1 MRNRLLLLAF
11 VAMLCLCSYAQSSRI
26 SLPNKMNGAPVN
38 DEFIIDINSMSQEK
52 RYKLDDM
59 ASRYRANSR
68 SVLSNLGKSMLIGG
82 AASLVNVVTTELFNL
97 TKVRKNQKMKWQ
109 AMRNKECLFVDSL
122 QSINGQRDFYRMP
135 SSYGPLDPS
144 DMNFDGITFRA
155 RRAGKDVLR
164 VVCHLDTTRL
174 SHLFLHSKFYLVLDT
189 LEFHPYQSFLPNLTA
204 NRVMGPDEK
213 ASEDEIEYWN
223 TIRQFDFAEQQN
235 PTINIRMNLSSSWI
249 NEAVQV
255 YQDIP
260 LGGFIINIPVS
271 EDMLKDSVYFYSRE
285 KVMAEGGNPINVSGD
300 CFVIPR
306 SYMPVSATNPSW
318 GTGEYKLKVV
328 MTETCRYNPS
338 GNRAKNWHEDY
349 KQLVR
354 MQNKGKSNNEYLT
367 TMTSAV
373 MDNSSTILKATYS
386 PLVTFGMTALG
397 LQSSNGAGG
406 MNAASMA
413 AAKAAAAQ
421 GAAGAGASG
430 QKQSAN
436 PAGPA
441 K

>member
-1 MRNRLLLLAF
+1 
-11 VAMLCLCSYAQSSRI
+11 
-26 SLPNKMNGAPVN
+26 
-38 DEFIIDINSMSQEK
+38 
-52 RYKLDDM
+52 
-59 ASRYRANSR
+59 
-68 SVLSNLGKSMLIGG
+68 
-82 AASLVNVVTTELFNL
+82 
-97 TKVRKNQKMKWQ
+97 
-109 AMRNKECLFVDSL
+109 
-122 QSINGQRDFYRMP
+122 
-135 SSYGPLDPS
+135 
-144 DMNFDGITFRA
+144 
-155 RRAGKDVLR
+155 
-164 VVCHLDTTRL
+164 
-174 SHLFLHSKFYLVLDT
+174 
-189 LEFHPYQSFLPNLTA
+189 
-204 NRVMGPDEK
+204 
-213 ASEDEIEYWN
+213 
-223 TIRQFDFAEQQN
+223 
-235 PTINIRMNLSSSWI
+235 
-249 NEAVQV
+249 
-255 YQDIP
+255 
-260 LGGFIINIPVS
+260 
-271 EDMLKDSVYFYSRE
+271 
-285 KVMAEGGNPINVSGD
+285 MAEGGNPINVSGD